1 MSSKINITYFMH
13 TLPSTVVAFEAFL
26 RGIMIIKIHCWNNRY
41 RGLFTFEI
49 VTKER
54 LIENSYRSS

>member
-1 MSSKINITYFMH
+1 MH
-13 TLPSTVVAFEAFL
+13 TLPSIVVASEARL
-26 RGIMIIKIHCWNNRY
+26 RGIMIIKTPCWNNRY

-54 LIENSYRSS
+54 LIENSYRCY